1 MIDSRKVHI
10 GLVVLLVILCAGMLF
25 GAHVASSLLAS
36 RSQTLVNL
44 KAQNQATDN
53 EKIQLVQDKNEVNKY
68 NSLNQIAESVVPA
81 DKNQAETVREITNLA
96 SESGISQLSSITFPP
111 STLGGSSIKTS
122 SGLTQVT
129 AVKGLPGIDELQIT
143 ITQSNAALVPYGD
156 FTEFLSKLE
165 QNRRTA
171 EVTSITINPSQKTP
185 NMIAFTLVLEE
196 YLKP

>member
-1 MIDSRKVHI
+1 MIDSRKVYI
-10 GLVVLLVILCAGMLF
+10 GLIVLLILFGACLLY
-25 GAHVASSLLAS
+25 GAHVADSLLAS
-36 RSQTLVNL
+36 RSQMLVNL
-44 KAQNQATDN
+44 KAQNQAADD
-53 EKIQLVQDKNEVNKY
+53 EKVQLVQDKNEINKY
-68 NSLNQIAESVVPA
+68 ASLNQIAESVVPA

-111 STLGGSSIKTS
+111 STLGGTSIKTS

-129 AVKGLPGIDELQIT
+129 PVKGLGGIDELQIT
-143 ITQSNAALVPYGD
+143 IAQSDSALVPYSD
-156 FTEFLSKLE
+156 FTQFLSKLE

-171 EVTSITINPSQKTP
+171 EVTSITVNPSPKTP